1 MLIFMLVFGVLL
13 LLGVVVIVLGVTKQ
27 RQVATLDNRLSTF
40 TERTLTLEEL
50 ELELPF
56 SERVIQPIIKS
67 LLTAIGKISPSKNA
81 GKVKRNLEEAGNPN
95 NLTPTMF
102 VGIRMAVGI
111 FGLAIGLYLT
121 NLVGM
126 PLLNGLMYSVFG
138 GAIGYVFPGI
148 WLDRKIR
155 ERKKNILKSMPDAL
169 DLLTISVEAGLGF
182 DLALMRVADKWE
194 NELSKE
200 FKRVISDT
208 RLGTPRRDAMK
219 LMAER
224 CGVEDLSNFVQ
235 AIVQAEQLGVSIG
248 KILKV
253 QSEQMR
259 IKRRQRA
266 EELAHQAPIKML
278 FPMAFL
284 IFPSILVTI
293 LGPALPRLFGASALG
308 G

>member
-1 MLIFMLVFGVLL
+1 MGLVIFGGFLLFGMMVIVI
-13 LLGVVVIVLGVTKQ
+13 GVVQ
-27 RQVATLDNRLSTF
+27 SRQSTAIESRLSSF
-40 TERTLTLEEL
+40 TEVPKTLEEL

-56 SERVIQPIIKS
+56 SQRVLRPVIQQM
-67 LLTAIGKISPSKNA
+67 LTAFGKASPSKNA
-81 GKVKRNLEEAGNPN
+81 AKIKRNLEMAGNPS

-102 VGIRMAVGI
+102 VGVRMTVG
-111 FGLAIGLYLT
+111 LIGVVIGFYLT
-121 NLVGM
+121 TMMGLPILNR
-126 PLLNGLMYSVFG
+126 LLFALAG
-138 GAIGYVFPGI
+138 GAIGYVFPGL

-155 ERKKNILKSMPDAL
+155 ARKYSILKSMPDAL

-182 DLALMRVADKWE
+182 DLALGRVADKWD

-200 FKRVISDT
+200 FHRVLSDT

-219 LMAER
+219 MMTER
-224 CGVEDLSNFVQ
+224 CGVDDLTNFVQ
-235 AIVQAEQLGVSIG
+235 AIIQAEQLGVSIG

-259 IKRRQRA
+259 VRRRQRA

-293 LGPALPRLFGASALG
+293 LGPALPRLMGNNVLG
-308 G
+308 GG

>member
-1 MLIFMLVFGVLL
+1 MGMLIFGGFLLFGMMVIVI
-13 LLGVVVIVLGVTKQ
+13 GVVQ
-27 RQVATLDNRLSTF
+27 SRQSSAIESRLSTF
-40 TERTLTLEEL
+40 TEVPKTLEEL

-56 SERVIQPIIKS
+56 SERVLRPMIQQMLTTFGKS
-67 LLTAIGKISPSKNA
+67 SPAKNA
-81 GKVKRNLEEAGNPN
+81 AKIKRNLDMAGNPS

-102 VGIRMAVGI
+102 VGVRMTVGLI
-111 FGLAIGLYLT
+111 GLAIGFYLT
-121 NLVGM
+121 SMMGLPVMNR
-126 PLLNGLMYSVFG
+126 LLFSIFG
-138 GAIGYVFPGI
+138 GAIGYVFPGL

-155 ERKKNILKSMPDAL
+155 ARKHSILKSMPDAL

-182 DLALMRVADKWE
+182 DLALGRVADKWD

-200 FKRVISDT
+200 FHRVLSDT
-208 RLGTPRRDAMK
+208 RLGTPRRDAMR
-219 LMAER
+219 MMTER
-224 CGVEDLSNFVQ
+224 CGVDDLTNFVQ
-235 AIVQAEQLGVSIG
+235 AIIQAEQLGVSIG

-259 IKRRQRA
+259 VRRRQRA

-293 LGPALPRLFGASALG
+293 LGPALPRLMGNSVFGG
-308 G
+308 

>member
-1 MLIFMLVFGVLL
+1 MGLLIFGALLLFGVMI
-13 LLGVVVIVLGVTKQ
+13 VVLGFVQ
-27 RQVATLDNRLSTF
+27 SRQSATIEGRLSTF
-40 TERTLTLEEL
+40 TEVPKTLEEM

-56 SERVIQPIIKS
+56 SQRVLQP
-67 LLTAIGKISPSKNA
+67 LMQQMLTAFGKASPTKNA
-81 GKVKRNLEEAGNPN
+81 AKIKRNLEQAGNPSG
-95 NLTPTMF
+95 LTPTSF
-102 VGIRMAVGI
+102 VGVRMTVGLI
-111 FGLAIGLYLT
+111 GLAIGFYMTTLMGLPVL
-121 NLVGM
+121 NR
-126 PLLNGLMYSVFG
+126 LLFSLLG
-138 GAIGYVFPGI
+138 GAVGYVFPGI

-155 ERKKNILKSMPDAL
+155 ARKHSILKSMPDAL

-182 DLALMRVADKWE
+182 DLALDRVANKWD

-200 FKRVISDT
+200 FQRVLSDT

-219 LMAER
+219 MMSER

-235 AIVQAEQLGVSIG
+235 AIIQAEQLGVSIG

-259 IKRRQRA
+259 VRRRQRA

-293 LGPALPRLFGASALG
+293 LGPAIPRLMGNGVF
-308 G
+308 

>member
-1 MLIFMLVFGVLL
+1 MGMLIFGALLLFGVMI
-13 LLGVVVIVLGVTKQ
+13 VVLGFVQ
-27 RQVATLDNRLSTF
+27 SRQSATIEGRLSTF
-40 TERTLTLEEL
+40 TEVPKTLEEM

-56 SERVIQPIIKS
+56 SQRVLQP
-67 LLTAIGKISPSKNA
+67 LMQQMLTLFGKASPAKNA
-81 GKVKRNLEEAGNPN
+81 GKIKRNLEQAGNPSG
-95 NLTPTMF
+95 LTPTSFMG
-102 VGIRMAVGI
+102 VRVAVG
-111 FGLAIGLYLT
+111 
-121 NLVGM
+121 LVGLVIGFYITTLM
-126 PLLNGLMYSVFG
+126 GLPFLNRLLFMVLG
-138 GAIGYVFPGI
+138 GAVGYVFPGI

-155 ERKKNILKSMPDAL
+155 GRKHAILKSMPDAL

-182 DLALMRVADKWE
+182 DLALDRVANKWD

-200 FKRVISDT
+200 FQRVLSDT

-219 LMAER
+219 MMSER

-235 AIVQAEQLGVSIG
+235 AIIQAEQLGVSIG

-259 IKRRQRA
+259 VRRRQRA

-284 IFPSILVTI
+284 IFPSLLVVI
-293 LGPALPRLFGASALG
+293 LGPAIPRLMGNGVF
-308 G
+308 